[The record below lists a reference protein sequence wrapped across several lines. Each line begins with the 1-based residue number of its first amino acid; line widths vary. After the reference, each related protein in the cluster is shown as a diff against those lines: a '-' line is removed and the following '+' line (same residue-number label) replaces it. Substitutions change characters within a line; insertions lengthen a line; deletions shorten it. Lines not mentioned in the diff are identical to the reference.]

1 MCLVDIIKTRVTT
14 ILNAKEGI
22 PSEAFRRDFAT
33 IQINLGR
40 RAGHTTLAK
49 QLADSGVASIV
60 TVHAA
65 SQFKGYRCFDL
76 ESPETWCGRY
86 SAVFVVDPATL
97 IKNSYKKKYKHFL
110 NTYPNAIIIEL
121 G

>member
-1 MCLVDIIKTRVTT
+1 MCLVDVIKARVITM
-14 ILNAKEGI
+14 LNAKERM
-22 PSEAFRRDFAT
+22 PSCKDFRS

-49 QLADSGVASIV
+49 QLADSGLASIV
-60 TVHAA
+60 TVNSI
-65 SQFKGYRCFDL
+65 SQFKGYKCFNL
-76 ESPETWCGRY
+76 ESPETWRGRD

-97 IKNSYKKKYKHFL
+97 IKKSYKKKYKHFL
-110 NTYPNAIIIEL
+110 NTYPNSIIVEL